1 MGFEPMPDNP
11 IITKEEL
18 EEFKKIARK
27 EYGVELTD
35 EQAYEQGSAL
45 LNLFEQAIKERVEK
59 KKKGR

>member
-35 EQAYEQGSAL
+35 EQAFEQGSAL
-45 LNLFEQAIKERVEK
+45 LNLFEYMIKKKIKE
-59 KKKGR
+59 KKGG